1 MPKRFRPGIDMSRDG
16 IRASCLAEES
26 TLVRNLVAATALD
39 ATDRAAISR
48 YAARLV
54 EQVRTCGHAGRMEAF
69 LAEYGLSTK
78 EGVALMCLAEAM
90 LRVPD
95 ARTVDEL
102 IRDKITPHDWAAHIG
117 DSGSILV
124 NASTWALM
132 LTGRILDDDGEG
144 VAGTLHALVRRLGE
158 PVVRSAVGH
167 AMAEMGAQF
176 VLGECIESA
185 IDRGAAMSD
194 QGCTFSFDM
203 LGEAA
208 RTERDAE
215 RYHASYRAAISAIA
229 QEARHDEIRDNPGIS
244 VKLSALHPRYERSQA
259 KTMLPEMAER
269 LLPLAVSAA
278 EAGMGLNIDAEE
290 SDRLELSLDVTEQVL
305 ASPLLAGW
313 DGFGVVVQA
322 YGRRAMPIINWL
334 YELSARLDRRIM
346 IRLVKGAYWDTE
358 IKRAQV
364 LGLNGYPVF
373 TRKTHTDISFL
384 AGARRLLAMRDRVYP
399 QFATHNAH
407 SAAAILHMA
416 NGDRSSFEFQ
426 RLHGMGNALHDVI
439 QQSEGTRCRIYA
451 PVGTH
456 RDLLAYLVRRLLE
469 NGANSSFVHQIVD
482 SSVTAEEIA
491 RDPVAAAEAG
501 GFAPNPAIP
510 QPSEVFA
517 PRLNSKGWDIT
528 DPLDLAMIDAGRK
541 PFQSPFQWG
550 AEPLSPCTHDGQA
563 RTVINPAD
571 PNDIVGHVV
580 ETHPDRAEACVTAAI
595 EAQPAWESSGASKR
609 AEILRRV
616 ADLYEAN
623 AAETFALLA
632 REAGKTLIDAVAEM
646 REAVDFLRY
655 YADEAERAG
664 ARGAARGVI
673 VCISPW
679 NFPLAIFTGQV
690 AAALAVGNAVIAKP
704 AEQTQLI
711 ASRAIGWM
719 REAGVPDGVIQF
731 LPGEGSGI
739 GAALTA
745 DSRIGGVCFTGSTET
760 AQVINRQLAETA
772 PDALLVAETGGMNAM
787 IVDSTALLEQATRDI
802 VRSAFQ
808 SSGQRCSSLRVLYVQ
823 ADIEAELVQMLEG
836 AIDTLVIGDPK
847 HLEIDI
853 GPIIDSEARESI
865 TTYIDAQAAAGRVT
879 KRMPVP
885 TSGFF
890 VPPTV
895 IRVNGIED
903 VERELFGP
911 VLHLASFDGDQI
923 DQVIEKVN
931 SKGFGLT
938 FGLHSRIDRRVQ
950 RILDRINVGN
960 VYVNRD
966 QVGAV
971 VGSQPFGG
979 HGLSGTGPK
988 AGGPNYLARL
998 CIGPRHPGETDIP
1011 GRPVGLKEIN
1021 EAVKHLASR
1030 PVLKPAE
1037 RMALICA
1044 ALPEDSRASV
1054 SAMAAIDAGPLDLPG
1069 PTGES
1074 NQLELRPKGTIL
1086 CLGPGTGA
1094 ILTQAV
1100 QALAAGNRVV
1110 AVSNTGLQA
1119 LKRLSGSGLPIRIL
1133 EGSVES
1139 HASLGSLPI
1148 DAVAAASMPDDARL
1162 ELRKALAARDGTI
1175 VPLITEL
1182 SDSIAFCNERSICID
1197 TTASGGNAALLAES
1211 DP

>member
-1 MPKRFRPGIDMSRDG
+1 MPNGPLRGIDMSRER
-16 IRASCLAEES
+16 IRTSCLAGES
-26 TLVRNLVAATALD
+26 ALVRDLAAAAALD
-39 ATDRAAISR
+39 AADRAAIGKH
-48 YAARLV
+48 AAHLV
-54 EQVRTCGHAGRMEAF
+54 EEVRASGQAGRMEAF

-176 VLGECIESA
+176 VLGETIESA
-185 IDRGAAMSD
+185 IDRGAAMSE

-208 RTERDAE
+208 RTECDAE
-215 RYHASYRAAISAIA
+215 HYRGAYQEAISAIA
-229 QEARHDEIRDNPGIS
+229 NEAGSDAVRDNPGIS

-259 KTMLPEMAER
+259 RTVLPEMAER
-269 LLPLAVSAA
+269 LLPLALAAA
-278 EAGMGLNIDAEE
+278 EAGIGFNIDAEE
-290 SDRLELSLDVTEQVL
+290 ADRLELALDVTERVL
-305 ASPLLAGW
+305 GNPLLAGW

-322 YGRRAMPIINWL
+322 YGHRAMATIDWL
-334 YELSARLDRRIM
+334 YDLSARLERRIM
-346 IRLVKGAYWDTE
+346 VRLVKGAYWDTE

-364 LGLNGYPVF
+364 LGLKDYPVF
-373 TRKTHTDISFL
+373 TRKTHTDIGFL
-384 AGARRLLAMRDRVYP
+384 AGARRLLAMTDRIYP

-407 SAAAILHMA
+407 SVAAILHMA
-416 NGDRSSFEFQ
+416 KGDRSSFEFQ
-426 RLHGMGNALHDVI
+426 RLHGMGEALHEVVR
-439 QQSEGTRCRIYA
+439 QSERTRCRIYA

-456 RDLLAYLVRRLLE
+456 KDLLAYLVRRLLE

-491 RDPVAAAEAG
+491 RDPLAAAEAS
-501 GFAPNPAIP
+501 GFASNPTIP
-510 QPSEVFA
+510 QPSDIFA
-517 PRLNSKGWDIT
+517 PRLNSRGWDIA
-528 DPLDLAMIDAGRK
+528 DPLDLAMIDAGRE
-541 PFQSPFQWG
+541 PFQAPFQWS
-550 AEPLSPCTHDGQA
+550 AEPLSPNAHDGQA
-563 RTVINPAD
+563 RDVINPAD
-571 PNDIVGHVV
+571 PNDIAGRVV
-580 ETHPDRAEACVTAAI
+580 EARPDHAEESVTAAI
-595 EAQPAWESSGASKR
+595 DAQPAWESMAAPRR
-609 AEILRRV
+609 AAILRRV

-632 REAGKTLIDAVAEM
+632 REAGKTLIDAVAEL

-664 ARGAARGVI
+664 ERGAARGVI

-679 NFPLAIFTGQV
+679 NFPLAIFTGQI
-690 AAALAVGNAVIAKP
+690 AAALAAGNSVIAKP
-704 AEQTQLI
+704 AEQTPLI
-711 ASRAIGWM
+711 ASRAIAWM
-719 REAGVPDGVIQF
+719 REAGMPDNVIQF
-731 LPGEGSGI
+731 LPGEGSGV
-739 GAALTA
+739 GAALAA

-760 AQVINRQLAETA
+760 AHVINRQLAETA
-772 PDALLVAETGGMNAM
+772 PDALLIAETGGMNAM

-808 SSGQRCSSLRVLYVQ
+808 SSGQRCSSLRALYVQ

-836 AIDTLVIGDPK
+836 AVDTLVIGDPR
-847 HLEIDI
+847 HLETDI
-853 GPIIDSEARESI
+853 GPVIDVEAHESI
-865 TTYIDAQAAAGRVT
+865 TAYVEAQAAAGRVI

-885 TSGFF
+885 ASGLF
-890 VPPTV
+890 VPPTL

-903 VERELFGP
+903 VEREVFGP
-911 VLHLASFDGDQI
+911 VLHLAPFGGDRI
-923 DQVIEKVN
+923 DQVIEKIN
-931 SKGFGLT
+931 AKGFGLT

-950 RILDRINVGN
+950 HILDRVNAGN

-988 AGGPNYLARL
+988 AGGPNYLSRL
-998 CIGPRHPGETDIP
+998 CVGSRLPGRADAL
-1011 GRPVGLKEIN
+1011 GRPVGPGEI
-1021 EAVKHLASR
+1021 EAAIEQLAGM
-1030 PVLKPAE
+1030 PALGPAD
-1037 RMALICA
+1037 RRALIRA
-1044 ALPEDSRASV
+1044 ALQDGSSASV
-1054 SAMAAIDAGPLDLPG
+1054 SATEAIDAGPLDLPG

-1086 CLGPGTGA
+1086 CLGPDAGTVLA
-1094 ILTQAV
+1094 QAV
-1100 QALAAGNRVV
+1100 QAVAAGNRVV
-1110 AVSNTGLQA
+1110 ALSENGLRA
-1119 LKRLSGSGLPIRIL
+1119 LKRLAGSDLPIRVL
-1133 EGSVES
+1133 EGSVAS
-1139 HASLGSLPI
+1139 DASLGSLPI
-1148 DAVAAASMPDDARL
+1148 DAVAAASMPEDARFA
-1162 ELRKALAARDGTI
+1162 LRKALAARDGPI

-1182 SDSIAFCNERSICID
+1182 SDPAAFFNERSICID

-1211 DP
+1211 GP